1 MAGRVPSPRP
11 WRRTAAHAAVCT
23 LALLLAACAS
33 PPPRTVKGPDEPLPP
48 LRERVVFSALSQVG
62 TPYRYGGRTPEQGFD
77 CSGLVWHSHRQAG
90 LKPPRT
96 TTAQSRAARRIPT
109 TALRPGDLLFFR
121 TGGGGVG
128 HVGIYIGEGRFVHAP
143 SSGRRVSTQR
153 LDHPYWRPRLLHAGH
168 LYGDTDPPG
177 GRRP

>member
-1 MAGRVPSPRP
+1 MA
-11 WRRTAAHAAVCT
+11 TATACALT
-23 LALLLAACAS
+23 LLLAACAS
-33 PPPRTVKGPDEPLPP
+33 HPPHTGKDPAAGPLGAQ
-48 LRERVVFSALSQVG
+48 RAAVVFSALSQVG

-121 TGGGGVG
+121 TGGGGVN

-153 LDHPYWRPRLLHAGH
+153 LDHPYWRPRLVHTGH
-168 LYGDTDPPG
+168 LYGDTEPRG